1 MFFKEIYK
9 HTRWYPYFS
18 MQNRPLE
25 CKGVDAWLPIR
36 LIRTNIGNI
45 HFPDNM
51 VRLWD
56 TPLIYTPQFENR
68 SAVEVRSRPTS
79 LQSLDKK
86 GLTGSIT
93 GHIVGRAALVF
104 AILRFIGMQTFSLY
118 LVQKF
123 FDTIFC
129 LTLRN
134 NEFQPKMHYQYTIT
148 YNLKCSNRYK
158 TRERSGF
165 EITKK
170 SCTSSC
176 TKKILVHDIL
186 G

>member
-18 MQNRPLE
+18 MRNRPLE
-25 CKGVDAWLPIR
+25 YIGVHTWLPIC

-56 TPLIYTPQFENR
+56 TPLTPQFENR
-68 SAVEVRSRPTS
+68 SAMAPLEVPTS

-93 GHIVGRAALVF
+93 GHIVGWAALVF

-123 FDTIFC
+123 ETIFG

-134 NEFQPKMHYQYTIT
+134 NEFQSKMQDFR
-148 YNLKCSNRYK
+148 LGSK
-158 TRERSGF
+158 SGF
-165 EITKK
+165 DRVRNHEK
-170 SCTSSC
+170 SCPNSC
-176 TKKILVHDIL
+176 TKKYGLCTIKYFVHDFPR
-186 G
+186 